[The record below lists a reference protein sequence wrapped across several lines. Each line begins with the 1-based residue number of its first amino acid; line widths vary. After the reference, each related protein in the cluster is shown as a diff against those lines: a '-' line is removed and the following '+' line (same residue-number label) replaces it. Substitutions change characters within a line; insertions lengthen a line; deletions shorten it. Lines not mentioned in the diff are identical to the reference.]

1 MTITI
6 DNLIGM
12 TKHTLTL
19 QVPIPQNG
27 QTHKNNSLANCR
39 KHIRRKIAI
48 WHSNCRTHERFLA
61 QAISGINNE
70 KNPIKTQTPYYLL
83 IHVTVK

>member
-19 QVPIPQNG
+19 YVPIPQNG
-27 QTHKNNSLANCR
+27 QTHKNNSPQSVVNIFA
-39 KHIRRKIAI
+39 
-48 WHSNCRTHERFLA
+48 
-61 QAISGINNE
+61 
-70 KNPIKTQTPYYLL
+70 
-83 IHVTVK
+83 VK